1 MPLGRFHIRIHKKEW
16 IWLKIC
22 TFIHSF
28 IQWILPLHSF
38 TKSACLPGTLAALRY
53 ANVHNKS
60 QPSCKFIPVSKVELF
75 FKGITFH
82 WCWFVHS
89 TRWVYYPNQGYKQ
102 GRSYDE
108 LPHYP
113 KVTTFF
119 FQFSSDLN
127 AATDNSW
134 VLVCVWLSSW
144 NKDSALMAGDEQVA
158 IIHAVINK
166 YLDELETG
174 KITMFENAFL
184 AHVVCY
190 HNAC

>member
-1 MPLGRFHIRIHKKEW
+1 MNTSIAFIHK
-16 IWLKIC
+16 IC
-22 TFIHSF
+22 LSTRHSCS
-28 IQWILPLHSF
+28 IEVCQRAQQIPALLQVHS
-38 TKSACLPGTLAALRY
+38 R
-53 ANVHNKS
+53 
-60 QPSCKFIPVSKVELF
+60 KVELF